1 MGLPALLEGFFK
13 HEAGLDSLLW
23 FVGHGVDLDL
33 HDASVKLGAVQFA
46 ERLTGV
52 LLVLVLDD
60 SGALGAAETVPVDA
74 TELESPDLGEDDL
87 RE

>member
-1 MGLPALLEGFFK
+1 M
-13 HEAGLDSLLW
+13 
-23 FVGHGVDLDL
+23 GHGVDLDL

-74 TELESPDLGEDDL
+74 AELESTDLGEDDL

>member
-33 HDASVKLGAVQFA
+33 HDASVELSAVQFA
-46 ERLTGV
+46 ERLTCV
-52 LLVLVLDD
+52 LLILVLDD

-74 TELESPDLGEDDL
+74 AELESPDLGEDDL
-87 RE
+87 RG

>member
-1 MGLPALLEGFFK
+1 M
-13 HEAGLDSLLW
+13 
-23 FVGHGVDLDL
+23 GHGVDLDL
-33 HDASVKLGAVQFA
+33 HDASVELSAVQFA

-74 TELESPDLGEDDL
+74 TELESTDLGEDDL